1 MYLLLMIISYKKLFN
16 KIVGTVILIFGIYQA
31 YVYFYNPPW
40 RYITPI
46 DKQVVYYSTPPKNV
60 LNLYQIMKDTHEILT
75 KHNITYWIDSGTLL
89 GAIRHKGIIPFD
101 DDLDIGI
108 MHSEEPKFQEIL
120 NDFRD
125 LGYTISHNKIYSI
138 CNEIGCVDVFVTH
151 QIGDKFTYT
160 NLSVGERFPNNH
172 FYINELF
179 PLKKYQF
186 GNLELYGPNEPK
198 PNLDRQYP
206 EWDKYAVIQQPHKY
220 HIILSRI
227 EKRTKFILTPK
238 LLEAAQPFSP
248 LKDRVFPND

>member
-1 MYLLLMIISYKKLFN
+1 MNSYYRKRIFQ
-16 KIVGTVILIFGIYQA
+16 IFGIIILAFAAYQT
-31 YVYFYNPPW
+31 YVDFYPHSW
-40 RYITPI
+40 RYVTPT
-46 DKQVVYYSTPPKNV
+46 DKQVAYYSLPADKV
-60 LNLYQIMKDTHEILT
+60 LNIYQIMKDTHEILT
-75 KHNITYWIDSGTLL
+75 KHNITYWLDSGTLL
-89 GAIRHKGIIPFD
+89 GAIRHKGLIPFD

-125 LGYTISHNKIYSI
+125 LGYKILHDRFYSI
-138 CNEIGCVDVFVTH
+138 CSKKACLDVFVTH

-198 PNLDRQYP
+198 PYLDRQYP
-206 EWDKYAVIQQPHKY
+206 EWDKYAVIQQPHKR
-220 HIILSRI
+220 HVILSRI
-227 EKRTKFILTPK
+227 EEKTKFILTPK

-248 LKDRVFPND
+248 LKDRVFVNN